1 MLRPHQTAAQPFA
14 LLGGDL
20 DDAAAAGSQ
29 AHGGAAATGAHPHQ
43 TGDGGLNGGLLDACG
58 GQGTRGGA
66 LRRSEQSQQEMFTSH
81 IAMPQLGRA
90 FPCQTQG
97 VLRLTSQITA
107 CHNPFILSVKRGYG
121 YSIQVFPP
129 SYRKNTT
136 CQNRSCLLSV
146 QSVLGRFG
154 QMFFLVL
161 VHLAGVLVDVEGF

>member
-58 GQGTRGGA
+58 GQGTRGGT

-136 CQNRSCLLSV
+136 CRNRSCLR
-146 QSVLGRFG
+146 QSSPSWDALGRCFSSSSYTSPVFWW
-154 QMFFLVL
+154 M
-161 VHLAGVLVDVEGF
+161 

>member
-1 MLRPHQTAAQPFA
+1 MEGPQPRVP
-14 LLGGDL
+14 
-20 DDAAAAGSQ
+20 
-29 AHGGAAATGAHPHQ
+29 TPHQ

-107 CHNPFILSVKRGYG
+107 CHNPFILSVKGVTVIP
-121 YSIQVFPP
+121 IQVFPP
-129 SYRKNTT
+129 SYRKHDLPE
-136 CQNRSCLLSV
+136 QVVVYVSPVR
-146 QSVLGRFG
+146 LGT
-154 QMFFLVL
+154 LW
-161 VHLAGVLVDVEGF
+161 AGVFSSSYTSPVAFWWM